1 LASVSE
7 PLTARSDEG
16 ASTRERGLM
25 SIGSKI
31 AEKWHE
37 RRDPVTDW
45 IDDPWDDPA
54 ATYFDSVELLRK
66 RRRVLPRIAFGVAV
80 VLIAA
85 VLVGGGVG
93 LWYLRQVNPPA
104 GPGEAKQFQVEAGD
118 TLESV
123 STRLHD
129 QGFITNAGVFEYYVK
144 EHGGLDFV
152 PGSYT
157 IHPDDHAGNVMRVLS
172 TPPSETYIKITFPEG
187 FTVAQMA
194 NRVAQQI
201 PTMTAEAFMAAA
213 AEHAAQ
219 NPLLP
224 PGSTSLEG
232 ALFPDTYY
240 VSGAETESHL
250 IGRME
255 GLMDR
260 VSSQL
265 GFAPGT
271 PDIDPY
277 QKLIIASI
285 IEKEAKTAADRPKIA
300 RVIYNRLYLQMPLQ
314 IDATLIYGQA
324 VDPSIDQ
331 TLSPGQLR
339 DIDSP
344 YNSYTHVGLPP
355 TPISNPGRASLE
367 AAMNPAP
374 TLGVNDPLCKGLAE
388 GQPCALL
395 YYVLADKDGN
405 HDFAV
410 TYDQHLA
417 NIAKAQA
424 NGIAVG

>member
-1 LASVSE
+1 
-7 PLTARSDEG
+7 
-16 ASTRERGLM
+16 M

-144 EHGGLDFV
+144 DHGGLDFV

-201 PTMTAEAFMAAA
+201 PTMTAAAFMAAA

-265 GFAPGT
+265 GFAPGNGAV
-271 PDIDPY
+271 DPY
-277 QKLIIASI
+277 SVLIVASMV
-285 IEKEAKTAADRPKIA
+285 EKEAKTAADRPLIA
-300 RVIYNRLYLQMPLQ
+300 RVIWNRLLVKGMPLQ
-314 IDATLIYGQA
+314 IDATLLYGQSL
-324 VDPSIDQ
+324 DPSIDQ
-331 TLSPGQLR
+331 TLGAGALAA
-339 DIDSP
+339 IDTP
-344 YNSYTHVGLPP
+344 FNTYLHTGLPP
-355 TPISNPGRASLE
+355 TPIANPGRASIE
-367 AAMNPAP
+367 AALNPAP
-374 TLGVNDPLCKGLAE
+374 DLNENDPRCKDVAKADCL
-388 GQPCALL
+388 LL